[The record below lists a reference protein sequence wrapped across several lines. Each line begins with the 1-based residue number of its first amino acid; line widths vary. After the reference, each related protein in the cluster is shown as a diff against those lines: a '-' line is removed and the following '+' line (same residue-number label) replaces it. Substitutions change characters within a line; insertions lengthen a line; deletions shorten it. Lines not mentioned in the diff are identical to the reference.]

1 MEKLKIM
8 PPVVQV
14 AIDVRTVDEALR
26 IAEAAIRAGVDWL
39 EVGTPLVTF
48 AGTSSIGALAQ
59 AFPETPVLA
68 DYKMMDGV
76 AKYVHETAAQ
86 GGRICTI
93 CAVAS
98 DASIRTAVQAA
109 KAIPNPMPMMT
120 MPDFILFLRNLRT

>member
-1 MEKLKIM
+1 MEKLVIQ

-26 IAEAAIRAGVDWL
+26 IAEAAVRAGVDWL

-48 AGTSSIGALAQ
+48 AGTPAIGALAR
-59 AFPETPVLA
+59 AFPGVPVLA
-68 DYKMMDGV
+68 DYKMMDGT

-86 GGRICTI
+86 GARICTV

-98 DASIRTAVQAA
+98 DASIRAAVKAA
-109 KAIPNPMPMMT
+109 GEAAVV
-120 MPDFILFLRNLRT
+120 L